1 MKEFTLHDEE
11 FWRQLEWLSLQLISS
26 KLNGEVK
33 IDKFDLTKKRND
45 GGFDGEITIDIT
57 KEADINHKII
67 FESKFRTSIKS
78 LPLDDCA
85 KALIIAFNKAAQ
97 TLYIVTNVLFS
108 PQTENEISKFKKKI
122 NLTVVTVDGNSL
134 REYVSKNKEA
144 LLEKCSEDF
153 LSYIENSSNINIDIK
168 IDNLNKKNKKK
179 IIKKKRSTSEHL
191 GSTSKEQLFQTNF
204 FKKESENYIKHI
216 STNSKFTLLS
226 GEAGIGKSVF
236 LTETL
241 RKLECQEYSTT
252 MFDLQQYATPRI
264 LFIKFLESLWET
276 DLSEFTSKFDYKAGV
291 ENLKPLIEYNADGK
305 ISENLLSA
313 VIQAICKRTEDIK
326 GYADNY
332 YFLLAHYIFL
342 LLKPYAD
349 NNKIVWAFT
358 DLNKAGVETLNFL
371 YTLLCEIKGI
381 ISVIVEVRPEFVLE
395 TVSPELVTRNYYALF
410 KSISNTPYT
419 INFTQFSYPE
429 AREYLETYLSNM
441 SDELLNIIINKVGTL
456 PLYLNTAANYIKTQ
470 LQNSRITPTALPE
483 RTLKNWI
490 SEYKKNENTII
501 LNSLSYYRK
510 NSDIEFCF
518 GITGLLDGCLPIAI
532 IEAIYSEERQSALND
547 SLDSISFY
555 KFKSDAY
562 YVKHDY
568 IYDTIKESMSD
579 RLRYITAQKIYDC
592 AQNPNVSFEITEEKA
607 LELLYF
613 MQEYEKAL
621 EKWFYLEK
629 KLYREHLFCSIIHYG
644 NIALECYENLKLTNR
659 DHDVQIKIITAVL
672 NAYLQI
678 RVLNAEE
685 FNRLL
690 LQYETICNLKKYS
703 SDGATLKARYLFYK
717 WNQFFYS
724 ANIEESYETISK
736 AKDMVDEKN
745 IDDMV
750 LCANIY
756 WAYALSHK
764 RKSTIGQAIEDYK
777 EGLLKYPNSTILNV
791 GLKLHQAHTYLRK
804 EPEKSCKICRSILSN
819 MKEDDCPYHEIL
831 QTRIDIVMSEFYASQ
846 YTQALKDCE
855 EVLQIAR
862 SVDAS
867 YQMGRLYNI
876 YAASLLMQGNTEAAE
891 INFERSYYE
900 FKESGNE
907 LFAWRADF
915 NLSQVLLRLGKEKK
929 AVGNLKALYNGGIP
943 NLKERIRNL
952 TLENAEMTAFLYIV
966 RILKEKGLY
975 KENKTAKLLQYN
987 EIYIQMLNCDNETFS
1002 KELKQLSF
1010 LHGNYLIILG

>member
-1 MKEFTLHDEE
+1 MEEFTLQDEE
-11 FWRQLEWLSLQLISS
+11 FWRQLEWVSLQLISS

-33 IDKFDLTKKRND
+33 IDKFDLTKKRKD

-67 FESKFRTSIKS
+67 FESKFRTTIKS

-108 PQTENEISKFKKKI
+108 PQAEEEIAKFKKKI
-122 NLTVVTVDGNSL
+122 NLTVVTVDGKSL
-134 REYVSKNKEA
+134 KEYVSENKEA

-153 LSYIENSSNINIDIK
+153 LRYIENSSDIDIDIK
-168 IDNLNKKNKKK
+168 IDDLNEKSKKK
-179 IIKKKRSTSEHL
+179 ERAKSGHWGI
-191 GSTSKEQLFQTNF
+191 TSKEHLFQTDF
-204 FKKESENYIKHI
+204 FKKECENYIKHI

-226 GEAGIGKSVF
+226 GEAGIGKTFF

-241 RKLECQEYSTT
+241 RKLEGQEYSTT

-276 DLSEFTSKFDYKAGV
+276 DLSEFTSKFDYEAGI
-291 ENLKPLIEYNADGK
+291 ENLKPLIEYNSDGK

-313 VIQAICKRTEDIK
+313 VMQAICKRTEEIK
-326 GYADNY
+326 GYTDNY

-371 YTLLCEIKGI
+371 YALLCEIKGI
-381 ISVIVEVRPEFVLE
+381 ISVIVEVRPEFALE
-395 TVSPELVTRNYYALF
+395 TVSPELVTRDYYAIF

-419 INFTQFSYPE
+419 IKFTQFGYPE
-429 AREYLETYLSNM
+429 AREYLEAYLSNM
-441 SDELLNIIINKVGTL
+441 PEELLDLIIDKVGTL

-470 LQNSRITPTALPE
+470 IQNSRITPTALPE

-490 SEYKKNENTII
+490 SEYRKNENTII
-501 LNSLSYYRK
+501 LNSLRYYRK
-510 NSDIEFCF
+510 NPDIEFCF

-532 IEAIYSEERQSALND
+532 IETIYSAEHQVALND

-555 KFKSDAY
+555 KFKGDAY

-579 RLRYITAQKIYDC
+579 RLRYTTAQKIYNC
-592 AQNPNVSFEITEEKA
+592 AQNPDVSFEITEEKA

-613 MQEYEKAL
+613 MQEYKKAL
-621 EKWFYLEK
+621 EKWFCLEK
-629 KLYREHLFCSIIHYG
+629 KLYKEHLFCSIIHYG
-644 NIALECYENLKLTNR
+644 NIALKCYENLELTDR

-703 SDGATLKARYLFYK
+703 SDGAALKARYLFYK
-717 WNQFFYS
+717 WNQSFYS
-724 ANIEESYETISK
+724 AHIEESYEAISE
-736 AKDMVDEKN
+736 AKEMVDEQN
-745 IDDMV
+745 IDDAV

-777 EGLLKYPNSTILNV
+777 EGLLKYPDSTILTV

-804 EPEKSCKICRSILSN
+804 EPEKSCEICRSILAN

-831 QTRIDIVMSEFYASQ
+831 QTRIDIVMSEFYSGQ
-846 YTQALKDCE
+846 YAQALKDCG

-876 YAASLLMQGNTEAAE
+876 YAAGLLMQGNTEAAE
-891 INFERSYYE
+891 ISFERSYYE

-929 AVGNLKALYNGGIP
+929 AVGKLIALYNGGIP

-952 TLENAEMTAFLYIV
+952 TLENAEMTAFLYTV

-975 KENKTAKLLQYN
+975 KENETAKLLQDN
-987 EIYIQMLNCDNETFS
+987 EIYMRMSGCDNESFS
-1002 KELKQLSF
+1002 KELEQLSF